1 MPTLAL
7 RGGGYLDTID
17 EHVNGAFF
25 DEPTVDAVRA
35 AVAAARDRAWDP
47 DAIRAHAEAF
57 SEERFHERIRAEV
70 DRMLG

>member
-1 MPTLAL
+1 MAATST
-7 RGGGYLDTID
+7 RSTSRSTGS
-17 EHVNGAFF
+17 FF

-35 AVAAARDRAWDP
+35 AITTSRDREWDP

-70 DRMLG
+70 DRMLE